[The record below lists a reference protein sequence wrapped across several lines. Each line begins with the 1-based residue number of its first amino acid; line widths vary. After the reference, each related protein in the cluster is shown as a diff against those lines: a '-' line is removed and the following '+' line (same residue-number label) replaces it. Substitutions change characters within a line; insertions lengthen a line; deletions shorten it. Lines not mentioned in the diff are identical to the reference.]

1 MAYLRVRGRS
11 LVRML
16 VSAIYE
22 SPCCFQTCPGGVE
35 YGQHGWTT
43 VYYLSRE
50 RLGELSGARYRRL
63 CQCLGVDPA
72 GAVVKFSCDICQNYY
87 VDLGR
92 LDRVS
97 GKRAS
102 YIQSS
107 FPVPVGNFPSCSRRQ
122 GLC

>member
-1 MAYLRVRGRS
+1 MAYLRVRGKS
-11 LVRML
+11 PVRML
-16 VSAIYE
+16 VSGIYE
-22 SPCCFQTCPGGVE
+22 SLCCFQTCPGGVE
-35 YGQHGWTT
+35 YGRHGWTT

-63 CQCLGVDPA
+63 CRCLGVDPA

-97 GKRAS
+97 GKKAGCKHFFFF
-102 YIQSS
+102 SS
-107 FPVPVGNFPSCSRRQ
+107 
-122 GLC
+122 